1 LKQRETTTVQNRRS
15 LLLLFLLPLLLPL
28 PARAALT
35 PVGSPLVIAESSFC
49 AFNTDLTVT
58 ATPKGAFEVV
68 WANDGDGF
76 VEGQRFT
83 RGLLP
88 TGSPQHLLPLFGGLF
103 FSNFIGTWTGRY
115 EVALNAVDD
124 GNNPDDPLTGY
135 RVSLDLEGKPLAPA
149 ARFKPPNFYLLVPA
163 AGGDSLQIRTEPPAF
178 GPPTC
183 KSEGLLASRIDAGGA
198 ALGAE
203 SRITR
208 RASAFNFGQLQ
219 VERLPDD
226 TFVAVYSTCEKLTG
240 LVARHL
246 SATGAPVGNP
256 INLPLPGPLGNFA
269 AGGLVLAARDGSNF
283 VTGAMVLN
291 TGQSG
296 SYTRGVVNGQV
307 FGPTLLPIPSG
318 AVTIPGLI
326 ELAASPA
333 GGYLL
338 LFQSDIGALGHP
350 ALFAQELDAKGVPK
364 GAVVKVAAQTGGV
377 GSSGIAAAAASLPNG
392 RWIVVARVQTGDA
405 STCSESLV
413 GTVLKSD

>member
-1 LKQRETTTVQNRRS
+1 MRDRRS
-15 LLLLFLLPLLLPL
+15 LLLLLPLLLLSL

-115 EVALNAVDD
+115 EVALNALDD

-149 ARFKPPNFYLLVPA
+149 ARFKPPHFYKLAPA
-163 AGGDSLQIRTEPPAF
+163 AGGDSLQIRIEPPVF
-178 GPPTC
+178 GPANC
-183 KSEGLLASRIDAGGA
+183 KSEGLLASRINAAGA

-208 RASAFNFGQLQ
+208 QASAFNLGQLQ

-226 TFVAVYSTCEKLTG
+226 TFVAIYSTCEKLTG

-246 SATGAPVGNP
+246 SATGAPVGKP
-256 INLPLPGPLGNFA
+256 INLPLPAPLGNFA

-283 VTGAMVLN
+283 VAGAMISTS
-291 TGQSG
+291 TGSG

-307 FGPTLLPIPSG
+307 FGPTLIPIPSG
-318 AVTIPGLI
+318 GVTIPGLI
-326 ELAASPA
+326 DLAASPA

-338 LFQSDIGALGHP
+338 LFQSDDGDFSHP
-350 ALFAQELDAKGVPK
+350 TLFAQELDAKGVPQGK
-364 GAVVKVAAQTGGV
+364 PVEVAQQIGGGAS
-377 GSSGIAAAAASLPNG
+377 SSGIAAAAASLPNG
-392 RWIVVARVQTGDA
+392 RWIVVARVQTGDG
-405 STCSESLV
+405 STCSERLV
-413 GTVLKSD
+413 GTVFKSN